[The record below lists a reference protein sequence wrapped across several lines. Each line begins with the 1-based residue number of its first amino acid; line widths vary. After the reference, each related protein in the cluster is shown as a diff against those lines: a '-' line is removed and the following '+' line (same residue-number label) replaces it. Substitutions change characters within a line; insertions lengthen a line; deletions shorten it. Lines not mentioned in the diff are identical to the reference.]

1 MGKVKLF
8 FCKKTQRL
16 FLFSEILR
24 TVVANRLPLVMIFL
38 MFCMLHVVRLSGT
51 ASLHQTRESNLKQHS
66 STAVHDAPK
75 YVWGAPV

>member
-24 TVVANRLPLVMIFL
+24 TVVVNRLPLVMIFS
-38 MFCMLHVVRLSGT
+38 MFCMLMWSG
-51 ASLHQTRESNLKQHS
+51 SQEQHRC
-66 STAVHDAPK
+66 TKLGKVT
-75 YVWGAPV
+75 